1 MVEPPQPDISLTAQ
15 ADLLSLSRS
24 SLYYQ
29 AAAPS
34 ATELAAKHRIDELY
48 LEYPYYGARR
58 MAAQLQREGLS
69 IDRKTARAYMK
80 EMGLHAIYPG
90 PNLSKRQSEHRIFP
104 YLLRGV
110 TAAHPNH
117 IWGSDITYI
126 RLRGGWMF
134 LMVVLDWYSRYIVSW
149 TLDDT
154 LELPF
159 VLEAAREAVTKATPQ
174 IWNTDQGSQF
184 TSSQFTQLVVASGAQ
199 ISMDGKGRAL
209 DNIFT
214 ERLWRTI
221 KYDHVYLHDYESPR
235 QCRQQLGA
243 FLTRYNEQRL
253 HQALDYRT
261 PAEVYYHNDRSVCGV
276 VPAPAAG

>member
-1 MVEPPQPDISLTAQ
+1 MIEPTQPDVSLTAQ
-15 ADLLSLSRS
+15 ADILSLSRS
-24 SLYYQ
+24 SLYYK
-29 AAAPS
+29 AAPPS
-34 ATELAAKHRIDELY
+34 AAEVAAKHRIDELY
-48 LEYPYYGARR
+48 LDFPYYGARR
-58 MAAQLQREGLS
+58 MAAQLQREGHS
-69 IDRKTARAYMK
+69 IDRKTARVYMK
-80 EMGLHAIYPG
+80 EIGLLAVYPG
-90 PNLSKRQSEHRIFP
+90 PNLSKRQSEHRVFP

-117 IWGSDITYI
+117 VWGSDITYI

-134 LMVVLDWYSRYIVSW
+134 LMVVLDWFSRYIVSW

-154 LELPF
+154 LEMRF
-159 VLEAAREAVTKATPQ
+159 VLEAASDAARKATPQ

-184 TSSQFTQLVVASGAQ
+184 TSPQFTQLVAATGAQ

-253 HQALDYRT
+253 HESLKYRT
-261 PAEVYYHNDRSVCGV
+261 PAEVYFQTEASGSDVSG
-276 VPAPAAG
+276 APAAG

>member
-1 MVEPPQPDISLTAQ
+1 MVEPAQPDVWLTAQ

-24 SLYYQ
+24 SLYYK
-29 AAAPS
+29 AASPS
-34 ATELAAKHRIDELY
+34 ATEVAAKHRSDELY
-48 LEYPYYGARR
+48 LDYPYYGARR
-58 MAAQLQREGLS
+58 MAAQLQREGHSLA
-69 IDRKTARAYMK
+69 RKTARASMK
-80 EMGLHAIYPG
+80 EMGLLAIYPG
-90 PNLSKRQSEHRIFP
+90 PNLSKRQSEHRVFP

-110 TAAHPNH
+110 TATHPKH
-117 IWGSDITYI
+117 IWGSDITYN

-159 VLEAAREAVTKATPQ
+159 VLEAAGDALTKATPQ
-174 IWNTDQGSQF
+174 IWNTAQGNQF
-184 TSSQFTQLVVASGAQ
+184 TSSQFTQLVAASGAQ
-199 ISMDGKGRAL
+199 ISMDGKGPAR

-235 QCRQQLGA
+235 QCRQLLSA

-253 HQALDYRT
+253 HESLKYRT
-261 PAEVYYHNDRSVCGV
+261 PAEVYFQTEASGSAVS
-276 VPAPAAG
+276 PAPAAG

>member
-1 MVEPPQPDISLTAQ
+1 MIEPTQPDVSLTAQ
-15 ADLLSLSRS
+15 ADILSLSRS
-24 SLYYQ
+24 SLYYK
-29 AAAPS
+29 AAPPS
-34 ATELAAKHRIDELY
+34 AAEVAAKHRIDELY
-48 LEYPYYGARR
+48 LDFPYYGARR
-58 MAAQLQREGLS
+58 MAAQLQREGQS

-80 EMGLHAIYPG
+80 EMGLLAVYPG
-90 PNLSKRQSEHRIFP
+90 PNLSKRQSEHRVFP

-117 IWGSDITYI
+117 VWGSDITYI

-134 LMVVLDWYSRYIVSW
+134 LMVVLDWFSRYIVSW

-154 LELPF
+154 LEMPF
-159 VLEAAREAVTKATPQ
+159 VLEAASNALRKATPH

-184 TSSQFTQLVVASGAQ
+184 TSPQFTQLLAASGAQ

-243 FLTRYNEQRL
+243 FLTRYNQQRL
-253 HQALDYRT
+253 HESLKYRT
-261 PAEVYYHNDRSVCGV
+261 PAEVYFQTETSVSDV
-276 VPAPAAG
+276 SDAPAAG